1 MGLCCVQLGTSAGI
15 FYGYVFILSI
25 LLWLWIK
32 YMRGDI
38 KLVNVFCMYGQCRAR
53 RVGLEEQAVKMV
65 GKVGKRVQVCEGQ
78 HQAVQCLCMCSD

>member
-1 MGLCCVQLGTSAGI
+1 MLCLTSPLSLVVCADFCGAACSVAGANSPPPLYCPFCACVCVQLGTSAGI

-38 KLVNVFCMYGQCRAR
+38 KLVNVFCMYGQ
-53 RVGLEEQAVKMV
+53 
-65 GKVGKRVQVCEGQ
+65 
-78 HQAVQCLCMCSD
+78 